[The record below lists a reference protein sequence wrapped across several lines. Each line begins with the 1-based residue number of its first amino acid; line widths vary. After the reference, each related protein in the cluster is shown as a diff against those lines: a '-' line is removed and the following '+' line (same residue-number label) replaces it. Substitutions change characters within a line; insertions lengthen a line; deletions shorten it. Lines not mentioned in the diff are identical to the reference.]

1 MKNFLIVFAVLAISS
16 PSFSQDLL
24 DILEEETPKTKEYVS
39 STFKGTR
46 ILNGHSI
53 ENRKKGILEF
63 VISHRFGRVNLG
75 ADELYGLDQSNIR
88 FAFEYGLSDNLM
100 VGIGRSSFEK
110 TYDSFFKY
118 KLLKQSTDKNS
129 FPFAI
134 SLFGSA
140 AYRSIDDFEPG
151 NEPSFNERL
160 SYTTQVL
167 IARKFSPGFSLQI
180 TPSYIHRNSV
190 KINEDPHGIFAIG
203 IGSRV
208 KLTQRIS
215 INGEYHYTVNPL
227 ESIDATNSLAFGVDI
242 ETGGHVFQII
252 LSNSITMI
260 EKSFIT
266 ESTDDFFE
274 GDVHLGFNISRA
286 FQFGKHKK
294 KKLKEKEEEDKKSN
308 N

>member
-1 MKNFLIVFAVLAISS
+1 MKNFLIVFAVLAIGLQTKA
-16 PSFSQDLL
+16 QDLF
-24 DILEEETPKTKEYVS
+24 DILENETPQTKSYTT

-75 ADELYGLDQSNIR
+75 AEELYGLDQSNIR
-88 FAFEYGLSDNLM
+88 FAFEYGIIDDIM
-100 VGIGRSSFEK
+100 IGVGRSSFDK
-110 TYDSFFKY
+110 TYDAFLKY
-118 KLLKQSTDKNS
+118 KVLKQSEGKNS
-129 FPFAI
+129 FPFTV
-134 SLFGSA
+134 SLFGSVA
-140 AYRSIDDFEPG
+140 HKTLKDFDPED
-151 NEPSFNERL
+151 EPSFSERL
-160 SYTTQVL
+160 FYTSQLL
-167 IARKFSPGFSLQI
+167 IARKFSSGVSIQI
-180 TPSYIHRNSV
+180 MPSYIHRNSV
-190 KINEDPHGIFAIG
+190 KIAEDSNDIFAIG
-203 IGSRV
+203 IGGRV
-208 KLTQRIS
+208 KLTKRIS
-215 INGEYHYTVNPL
+215 VNGEYHYTINPL
-227 ESIDATNSLAFGVDI
+227 ESIDASNSLAFGIDI

-294 KKLKEKEEEDKKSN
+294 KKLQKMKESEQ
-308 N
+308 